1 MKNDAHKGKNNP
13 NFTDIAMGLELTT
26 GLRNTILD
34 DKIFHDNITLGS
46 HMHPKAN
53 WRWET

>member
-1 MKNDAHKGKNNP
+1 MKNYAQKGKNNP

-34 DKIFHDNITLGS
+34 GKIFHYIITLAS
-46 HMHPKAN
+46 HMHPRAN
-53 WRWET
+53 